1 MATPDTT
8 MRQLLAELELTS
20 HGTTPRVDA
29 PGSGGYYQHVVL
41 AGDHP
46 LEDPPHV
53 VFRRLYEAAA
63 TDQDREAVIAAA
75 RKALKE
81 ARVSAGDPSR
91 EETKADRDRRIVEKG
106 EGWLDTEVARWARCG
121 VRDVHNAR
129 AAAGRDLTWGKPIRN
144 GKDLGAEQLRGEVS
158 RLDDTGMPAR
168 QIAMALKVSYSTV
181 LRALGRKR

>member
-1 MATPDTT
+1 MATLDTT

-53 VFRRLYEAAA
+53 VYRRLYEAAT
-63 TDQDREAVIAAA
+63 TDEQRQAVIAAA
-75 RKALKE
+75 REALR
-81 ARVSAGDPSR
+81 AVRVSAGDPSR
-91 EETKADRDRRIVEKG
+91 EETAADRDRRIVEKG
-106 EGWLDTEVARWARCG
+106 EGWLDTEVARWARCLL
-121 VRDVHNAR
+121 RQVHNAR
-129 AAAGRDLTWGKPIRN
+129 AAAGRDLTWGKPLRD
-144 GKDLGAEQLRGEVS
+144 GKQLEAEQLAAEIT
-158 RLDDTGMPAR
+158 RLDRTGMPAR